1 MWEINLQNLIL
12 KSAEIN
18 YFCDYHI
25 MLKPVL
31 IFSLLFAISI
41 NANQNEEQ
49 KPKLVVA
56 VVVDQMRYDFL
67 ENLSYRFSENGF
79 NRLINEGYNC
89 KNNFYNYVPTVTG
102 PGHSSVST
110 GSTPMT
116 HGIVGNNWYDREQN
130 KSVYCTD
137 DGSYDNIGGDDYSGN
152 KSPNNLLVETFADIN
167 KSYNKDAKTVSVAIK
182 DRGSILMGG
191 KNADAAY
198 WYYGKERAQWITSTY
213 YMQKLP
219 SWVENFNMEDNLE
232 KYLEEW
238 VPLYD
243 ISTYDNYEIDNNNFE
258 KLFKGK
264 DDSAF
269 PYDTKSLMKH
279 NDCFDMIKE
288 TPYGNQMT
296 TDFAIEAIINEDL
309 GKRGVT
315 DVITIGYS
323 STDYVGHSF
332 GVASVE
338 TQDTYIRLDKEI
350 EKLLLFLDNELGENQ
365 YTLFLTGDHGVLEIP
380 AFLTNSGIHARAVSE
395 NELALNVVTQL
406 KKVFGVEVK
415 DLISNVDNSQIYL
428 NDAGISSLGLEKN
441 KVMNEIIKILKSF
454 DFISNAY
461 SSDYIMNSK
470 NLDGYEKLIQNGF
483 HEKRSGDIA
492 LILEPNVIFY
502 DGKGTTHGS
511 GYNYDTHVPL
521 IFFGLGI
528 KNGETEKITE
538 IPDIAPT
545 ISKLLDQRMKN
556 STGESLDFIFD

>member
-1 MWEINLQNLIL
+1 
-12 KSAEIN
+12 
-18 YFCDYHI
+18 

-380 AFLTNSGIHARAVSE
+380 AFLTNSGIDAKAVSE

-428 NDAGISSLGLEKN
+428 NDTGISSLGLEKN

-461 SSDYIMNSK
+461 SSDYIINSK

-545 ISKLLDQRMKN
+545 ISKLLGQRMKN
-556 STGESLDFIFD
+556 STGESLDFIYD

>member
-1 MWEINLQNLIL
+1 M
-12 KSAEIN
+12 SAEIN
-18 YFCDYHI
+18 YFCNYYI
-25 MLKPVL
+25 MFKSVL
-31 IFSLLFAISI
+31 IFSLLFAVSI
-41 NANQNEEQ
+41 NANQNEDQ

-56 VVVDQMRYDFL
+56 IVVDQMRYDFL
-67 ENLSYRFSENGF
+67 ENLSHRFSENGF

-89 KNNFYNYVPTVTG
+89 KNNFFNYVPTVTG
-102 PGHSSVST
+102 PGHSSIST

-137 DGSYDNIGGDDYSGN
+137 DARYDNIGGDDYSGN

-167 KSYNKDAKTVSVAIK
+167 KSYNKDSKTVSVAIK

-213 YMQKLP
+213 YMNDLP
-219 SWVENFNMEDNLE
+219 AWVENFNLEDNLE

-243 ISTYDNYEIDNNNFE
+243 ISTYDNFEIDSNNFE

-264 DDSAF
+264 DNSAF

-288 TPYGNQMT
+288 TPYGNEMT
-296 TDFAIEAIINEDL
+296 TDFAINAIINENL

-323 STDYVGHSF
+323 STDYVGHNF

-380 AFLTNSGIHARAVSE
+380 AFLSSSGVDALAVSE
-395 NELALNVVTQL
+395 NDLINQVLKQL
-406 KKVFGVEVK
+406 DDYFGVEVK
-415 DLISNVDNSQIYL
+415 NLINDVDNNQIYL
-428 NDAGISSLGLEKN
+428 NDDSINNLGLN
-441 KVMNEIIKILKSF
+441 KKSVINELIRILKSF

-461 SSDYIMNSK
+461 SANFILRSK
-470 NLDGYEKLIQNGF
+470 NLDGYERLIQNGF
-483 HEKRSGDIA
+483 HAERSGDLAI
-492 LILEPNVIFY
+492 ILKQNVIFY

-521 IFFGLGI
+521 IFYGNGI
-528 KNGETEKITE
+528 KQGETMRITE

-545 ISKLLDQRMKN
+545 ISKLLGQKMKN
-556 STGESLDFIFD
+556 STGESLDFIFE

>member
-1 MWEINLQNLIL
+1 MNRL
-12 KSAEIN
+12 
-18 YFCDYHI
+18 
-25 MLKPVL
+25 VL
-31 IFSLLFAISI
+31 FFTFSLFFTCSSSYDNL
-41 NANQNEEQ
+41 E

-56 VVVDQMRYDFL
+56 IVVDQMRYDFL
-67 ENLSYRFSENGF
+67 ENLSDRYTENGF

-89 KNNFYNYVPTVTG
+89 KSNFFNYVPTVTG

-116 HGIVGNNWYDREQN
+116 HGIVGNNWFDRKKN

-137 DGSYDNIGGDDYSGN
+137 DSDYDNIGGDDYTGN

-167 KSYNKDAKTVSVAIK
+167 KLNNPKAKTISVGIK

-198 WYYGKERAQWITSTY
+198 WYYGKEKAQWITSTY
-213 YMQKLP
+213 YMQNLP
-219 SWVENFNMEDNLE
+219 TWVENFNQEDNLE
-232 KYLEEW
+232 KYLNDW
-238 VPLYD
+238 VPLND

-264 DDSAF
+264 DNSAF

-288 TPYGNQMT
+288 TPYGNEMT
-296 TDFAIEAIINEDL
+296 TDFAIEAIINEEL
-309 GKRGVT
+309 GKRGET
-315 DVITIGYS
+315 DVLTISYS

-338 TQDTYIRLDKEI
+338 TQDTYIRLDREI
-350 EKLLLFLDNELGENQ
+350 EKLLTFLDNELGENQ

-380 AFLTNSGIHARAVSE
+380 AFLTSNGVNAMAISE
-395 NELALNVVTQL
+395 NDMKKEVVKQL
-406 KKVFGVEVK
+406 QSVFNLKIE
-415 DLISNVDNSQIYL
+415 DIIDDIDNNQIYL
-428 NDAGISSLGLEKN
+428 SDNEIKNLGLNKN
-441 KVMNEIIKILKSF
+441 NVIDELIKILESF

-461 SSDYIMNSK
+461 SAEYIMNSK
-470 NLDGYEKLIQNGF
+470 NLEGYEKLIQNGF
-483 HEKRSGDIA
+483 HKERSGDIA
-492 LILEPNVIFY
+492 LILKPNVIFY

-521 IFFGLGI
+521 IFFGSGV
-528 KNGETEKITE
+528 KNGETFLTTE

-545 ISKLLDQRMKN
+545 ISKLLGQKMKN
-556 STGESLDFIFD
+556 STGKSLDFIFD

>member
-1 MWEINLQNLIL
+1 MNRL
-12 KSAEIN
+12 
-18 YFCDYHI
+18 
-25 MLKPVL
+25 VL
-31 IFSLLFAISI
+31 FFTFSLFFTCSSSYDNL
-41 NANQNEEQ
+41 E

-56 VVVDQMRYDFL
+56 IVVDQMRYDFL
-67 ENLSYRFSENGF
+67 ENLSDRYTKNGF

-116 HGIVGNNWYDREQN
+116 HGIVGNNWFDRKKN

-137 DGSYDNIGGDDYSGN
+137 DSDYDNIGGDDYTGN

-167 KSYNKDAKTVSVAIK
+167 KLNNPKAKTISVGIK

-198 WYYGKERAQWITSTY
+198 WYYGKEKAQWITSTY
-213 YMQKLP
+213 YMQNLP
-219 SWVENFNMEDNLE
+219 TWVENFNQEDNLE
-232 KYLEEW
+232 KYLNDW
-238 VPLYD
+238 VPLND

-264 DDSAF
+264 DNSAF

-288 TPYGNQMT
+288 TPYGNEMT
-296 TDFAIEAIINEDL
+296 TDFAIEAIINEEL
-309 GKRGVT
+309 GKRGET
-315 DVITIGYS
+315 DVLTISYS

-338 TQDTYIRLDKEI
+338 TQDTYIRLDREI
-350 EKLLLFLDNELGENQ
+350 EKLLSFLDNELGKNQ

-380 AFLTNSGIHARAVSE
+380 AFLTSNGVNAMAISE
-395 NELALNVVTQL
+395 NDMKKEVVKQL
-406 KKVFGVEVK
+406 QTIFNLKVE
-415 DLISNVDNSQIYL
+415 DIIDDVDNNQIYL
-428 NDAGISSLGLEKN
+428 SDNEVKKLGLNKN
-441 KVMNEIIKILKSF
+441 NVIDELIKILESF

-461 SSDYIMNSK
+461 SAEYIMNSK
-470 NLDGYEKLIQNGF
+470 NLEGYEKLIQNGF
-483 HEKRSGDIA
+483 HKERSGDIA
-492 LILEPNVIFY
+492 LILKPNVIFY

-521 IFFGLGI
+521 IFFGSGV
-528 KNGETEKITE
+528 KNGETLLTTE

-545 ISKLLDQRMKN
+545 ISKLLGQKMKN
-556 STGESLDFIFD
+556 STGKSLDFIFD

>member
-1 MWEINLQNLIL
+1 
-12 KSAEIN
+12 
-18 YFCDYHI
+18 

-41 NANQNEEQ
+41 NANQNEKE

-116 HGIVGNNWYDREQN
+116 HGIVGNNWYDREKN
-130 KSVYCTD
+130 KSIYCTD
-137 DGSYDNIGGDDYSGN
+137 DSNYDHIGGDDYSGN
-152 KSPNNLLVETFADIN
+152 KSPKNLLVETFADIN
-167 KSYNKDAKTVSVAIK
+167 KDYNPDAKTISVGIK

-198 WYYGKERAQWITSTY
+198 WYYGKEKAQWITSTY

-380 AFLTNSGIHARAVSE
+380 AFLTNSGIDAKAVSE

-428 NDAGISSLGLEKN
+428 NDTGISSLGLEKN

-461 SSDYIMNSK
+461 SSDYIINSK

-545 ISKLLDQRMKN
+545 ISKLLGQRMKN

>member
-1 MWEINLQNLIL
+1 
-12 KSAEIN
+12 
-18 YFCDYHI
+18 

-137 DGSYDNIGGDDYSGN
+137 DVSYDNIGGDDYSGN

-380 AFLTNSGIHARAVSE
+380 AFLTNSGIDAKAVSE

-428 NDAGISSLGLEKN
+428 NDTGISSLGLEKN
-441 KVMNEIIKILKSF
+441 KVMNQIIKILKSF

-461 SSDYIMNSK
+461 SSDYIINSK

-483 HEKRSGDIA
+483 HEKRSGDVA
-492 LILEPNVIFY
+492 LILKPNVIC
-502 DGKGTTHGS
+502 
-511 GYNYDTHVPL
+511 
-521 IFFGLGI
+521 
-528 KNGETEKITE
+528 
-538 IPDIAPT
+538 
-545 ISKLLDQRMKN
+545 LLYTSPSPRD
-556 STGESLDFIFD
+556 

>member
-1 MWEINLQNLIL
+1 
-12 KSAEIN
+12 
-18 YFCDYHI
+18 

-137 DGSYDNIGGDDYSGN
+137 DVSYDNIGGDDYSGN

-380 AFLTNSGIHARAVSE
+380 AFLTNSGIDARAVSE

-545 ISKLLDQRMKN
+545 ISKLLGQRMKN

>member
-1 MWEINLQNLIL
+1 MR
-12 KSAEIN
+12 
-18 YFCDYHI
+18 F
-25 MLKPVL
+25 V
-31 IFSLLFAISI
+31 LLFAFSFFLSCSST
-41 NANQNEEQ
+41 NKNLE

-56 VVVDQMRYDFL
+56 IVVDQMRYDFL

-79 NRLINEGYNC
+79 NRLINKGYNC

-167 KSYNKDAKTVSVAIK
+167 KSYNKDAKTVSIAIK

-219 SWVENFNMEDNLE
+219 FWVENFNMEDNLE

-380 AFLTNSGIHARAVSE
+380 AFLTNSGIDAKAVSE

-428 NDAGISSLGLEKN
+428 NDTGISSLGLEKN

-461 SSDYIMNSK
+461 SSDYIINSK

-545 ISKLLDQRMKN
+545 ISKLLGQRMKN

>member
-1 MWEINLQNLIL
+1 
-12 KSAEIN
+12 
-18 YFCDYHI
+18 

-198 WYYGKERAQWITSTY
+198 WYYGKEKAQWITSTY

-380 AFLTNSGIHARAVSE
+380 AFLTNSGIDAKAVSE
-395 NELALNVVTQL
+395 NELALNVVIQL

-428 NDAGISSLGLEKN
+428 NDTGISSLGLEKN

-545 ISKLLDQRMKN
+545 ISKLLGQRMKN

>member
-1 MWEINLQNLIL
+1 
-12 KSAEIN
+12 
-18 YFCDYHI
+18 

-31 IFSLLFAISI
+31 IFFLLFAISI

-380 AFLTNSGIHARAVSE
+380 AFLTNSGIDAKAVSE

-545 ISKLLDQRMKN
+545 ISKLLGQRMKN

>member
-1 MWEINLQNLIL
+1 
-12 KSAEIN
+12 
-18 YFCDYHI
+18 

-137 DGSYDNIGGDDYSGN
+137 DVSYDNIGGDDYSGN

-238 VPLYD
+238 VPLYE

-380 AFLTNSGIHARAVSE
+380 AFLTNSGIDARAVSE

-545 ISKLLDQRMKN
+545 ISKLLGQRMKN

>member
-1 MWEINLQNLIL
+1 MNRL
-12 KSAEIN
+12 
-18 YFCDYHI
+18 
-25 MLKPVL
+25 VL
-31 IFSLLFAISI
+31 FFTFSLFFTCSSSYDNL
-41 NANQNEEQ
+41 E

-56 VVVDQMRYDFL
+56 IVVDQMRYDFL
-67 ENLSYRFSENGF
+67 ENLSDRYTENGF

-89 KNNFYNYVPTVTG
+89 KSNFFNYVPTVTG

-116 HGIVGNNWYDREQN
+116 HGIVGNNWFDRKKN

-137 DGSYDNIGGDDYSGN
+137 DSDYDNIGGDDYTGN

-167 KSYNKDAKTVSVAIK
+167 KLNNPKAKTISVGIK

-198 WYYGKERAQWITSTY
+198 WYYGKEKAQWITSTY
-213 YMQKLP
+213 YMQNLP
-219 SWVENFNMEDNLE
+219 TWVENFNQEDNLE
-232 KYLEEW
+232 KYLNDW
-238 VPLYD
+238 VPLND

-264 DDSAF
+264 DNSAF

-288 TPYGNQMT
+288 TPYGNEMT
-296 TDFAIEAIINEDL
+296 TDFAIEAIINEEL
-309 GKRGVT
+309 GKRGET
-315 DVITIGYS
+315 DVLTISYS

-338 TQDTYIRLDKEI
+338 TQDTYIRLDREI
-350 EKLLLFLDNELGENQ
+350 EKLLSFLDNELGENQ

-380 AFLTNSGIHARAVSE
+380 AFLTSNGVNAMAISE
-395 NELALNVVTQL
+395 NDMKKEVVKQL
-406 KKVFGVEVK
+406 QTIFNLKVE
-415 DLISNVDNSQIYL
+415 DIIDDVDNNQIYL
-428 NDAGISSLGLEKN
+428 SDNEVKKLGLNKN
-441 KVMNEIIKILKSF
+441 NVIDELIKILESF

-461 SSDYIMNSK
+461 SAEFIINSK
-470 NLDGYEKLIQNGF
+470 NLEGYEKLIQNGF
-483 HEKRSGDIA
+483 HKERSGDIA
-492 LILEPNVIFY
+492 LILKPNVIFY

-521 IFFGLGI
+521 IFFGSGV
-528 KNGETEKITE
+528 KNGETLLTTE

-545 ISKLLDQRMKN
+545 ISKLLGQNMKN
-556 STGESLDFIFD
+556 STGKSLDFIFD

>member
-1 MWEINLQNLIL
+1 MNRFVLFFTF
-12 KSAEIN
+12 S
-18 YFCDYHI
+18 
-25 MLKPVL
+25 L
-31 IFSLLFAISI
+31 IFSFSFSNKNL
-41 NANQNEEQ
+41 E
-49 KPKLVVA
+49 KPKLVIA
-56 VVVDQMRYDFL
+56 IVVDQMRYDFL
-67 ENLSYRFSENGF
+67 ENLSDRYTENGF
-79 NRLINEGYNC
+79 NRLINQGYNC
-89 KNNFYNYVPTVTG
+89 KNNFFNYVPTVTG

-116 HGIVGNNWYDREQN
+116 HGIVGNNWYDREKN

-137 DGSYDNIGGDDYSGN
+137 DSNYDNIGGDDYAGN

-167 KSYNKDAKTVSVAIK
+167 KLNNPKAKTISVGIK

-213 YMQKLP
+213 YMQNLP
-219 SWVENFNMEDNLE
+219 TWVENFNQEDNLE
-232 KYLEEW
+232 KYLNEW
-238 VPLYD
+238 VPIND

-264 DDSAF
+264 DNSAF

-288 TPYGNQMT
+288 TPYGNEMT
-296 TDFAIEAIINEDL
+296 TDFAIEAVINEDL

-315 DVITIGYS
+315 DVLTISYS

-338 TQDTYIRLDKEI
+338 TQDTYIRLDREI
-350 EKLLLFLDNELGENQ
+350 EKLLSFLDNELGENQ

-380 AFLTNSGIHARAVSE
+380 ALLTSNGVNALAISE
-395 NELALNVVTQL
+395 NDMKKEVVKQL
-406 KKVFGVEVK
+406 QSVFNLKVE
-415 DLISNVDNSQIYL
+415 DIIDDVDNNQIYL
-428 NDAGISSLGLEKN
+428 SDNEVKKLGLNKN
-441 KVMNEIIKILKSF
+441 NVIDELIKILESF

-461 SSDYIMNSK
+461 SAEFIMNSK
-470 NLDGYEKLIQNGF
+470 NLEGYEKLIQNGF
-483 HEKRSGDIA
+483 HKERSGDIA
-492 LILEPNVIFY
+492 LILKPNVIFY

-521 IFFGLGI
+521 IFFGSGV
-528 KNGETEKITE
+528 KNGETLLRTE

-545 ISKLLDQRMKN
+545 ISKLLGQKMKN
-556 STGESLDFIFD
+556 STGKSLDFIFD